1 MKIIDY
7 DKEFYKTLIKTA
19 RLVPIKPL
27 KWFPPGKLEKFAD
40 KKVGEELIFR
50 CKNGFYDEDIAN
62 IIKVHLPLDA
72 NSHYRQS
79 EDGTLT
85 IQFYKF

>member
-7 DKEFYKTLIKTA
+7 DRDVYRTLIGTA
-19 RLVPIKPL
+19 RLIPIKPL

-50 CKNGFYDEDIAN
+50 CKNSFYDEDIAN
-62 IIKVHLPLDA
+62 IIKVHLPIGA
-72 NSHYRQS
+72 NSYDHRS
-79 EDGTLT
+79 ENGTLS